1 MSRTFRSA
9 LNMIFNQ
16 SALKIRLLILTLI
29 LPILLISQNDTQ
41 NEPKIN
47 WNMTSQIWLRY
58 SDLNAGSLIYDEPA
72 SEFLD
77 ISIRRLRIPVSSQ
90 ITPNIFA
97 YAIFGGNNYNFKNK
111 TFSLDVLDLYL
122 EYKFAK
128 FLEVGVGKS
137 GWQGL
142 NRWNI
147 RSAKT
152 MMGLDTPL
160 FTLNSV
166 EKNDDLGRLFGV
178 WLKGQAGKLDYR
190 VAFNRPFAVINVPN
204 GEVNFSNSKPR
215 VKTSSYVKYQFFE
228 HESNK
233 SAYQTG
239 TYMQAKKVF
248 NIGAGFQYQEKAMSD
263 GDAQLP
269 STTFYDI
276 NHFAADSFLN
286 LPLANGNAITG
297 YLGFFDYDFG
307 ENYIRNV
314 GANNP
319 TTGGGTDFNGAG
331 VAFPMIG
338 TGTTWYTQFGYA
350 FKQTEILS
358 QPMIIQPNIAIQHS
372 NWDALE
378 DTMTVFDFT
387 INFLLNGSHSNKF
400 SLGYQHRPIFDA
412 TTLKQKNYKGMAV
425 LQYQI
430 SLK

>member
-1 MSRTFRSA
+1 MELKKGA
-9 LNMIFNQ
+9 FNIWFLAVILF
-16 SALKIRLLILTLI
+16 SPLLLICQSEKEFKPVI
-29 LPILLISQNDTQ
+29 
-41 NEPKIN
+41 K
-47 WNMTSQIWLRY
+47 WNITSQIWMRY
-58 SDLNAGSLIYDEPA
+58 SDLNNGSLIYDEPA
-72 SEFLD
+72 SEFFD

-90 ITPNIFA
+90 ITPNIYA
-97 YAIFGGNNYNFKNK
+97 YAIFGGNNYNFKDK
-111 TFSLDVLDLYL
+111 TFSLDVLDLYV

-152 MMGLDTPL
+152 MMGLDSPL

-178 WLKGQAGKLDYR
+178 WLKGQAGQFDYR
-190 VAFNRPFAVINVPN
+190 LTFNRPFAVTSAPVNA
-204 GEVNFSNSKPR
+204 VNFANNKPR

-228 HESNK
+228 LESNK

-263 GDAQLP
+263 GDAKLE

-276 NHFAADSFLN
+276 QHFAADSFLN
-286 LPLANGNAITG
+286 LPLANGNAITT

-307 ENYIRNV
+307 KNYIRNV

-319 TTGGGTDFNGAG
+319 TTGGGSDFNGAG

-338 TGTTWYTQFGYA
+338 TGSTWYTQFGYA
-350 FKQTEILS
+350 FKETEFLS
-358 QPMIIQPNIAIQHS
+358 QPMVIQPNIAIQHS
-372 NWDALE
+372 SWDALE
-378 DTMTVFDFT
+378 DNMTVYDFT
-387 INFLLNGSHSNKF
+387 INFLLDGSHNNKF

-412 TTLKQKNYKGMAV
+412 TTLQQKDYKGMAV